1 MSTRQAQ
8 REDTVERV
16 LSAAERAFSTN
27 GFAGTTVRDIA
38 TESGLSVGTVMS
50 VGEKDALLIAT
61 MDNRIA
67 ALHDARASIADL
79 DAGGTASNA
88 SNAGAPG
95 TDPFDCVSR
104 ATGLFAPFAELF
116 TTRPELARAYAS
128 ILVSGRHTS
137 VVFTDL
143 AATLVGEIAEALI
156 LCEHRPRRA
165 GGERALAEARGIYL
179 AYLGL
184 LFTWPAADE
193 TRTTELLAAL
203 QRVLEPLMHPEGTPH
218 PGNAERADS
227 AEHTTR
233 GTA

>member
-50 VGEKDALLIAT
+50 VGEKDALLVAT

-79 DAGGTASNA
+79 DAGG
-88 SNAGAPG
+88 NAGAPG
-95 TDPFDCVSR
+95 TAAAGTDPVDCVSR

-218 PGNAERADS
+218 PGNAERAGS